1 MSPQA
6 YRTQMDLLATCGRL
20 VQMVDVDALLDVDQH
35 ADQHADTVAPLVDPG
50 AYRRSGTNLADQERF
65 LRAAAD
71 FRAVCVQ
78 LAAAGAADLTGTA
91 VR

>member
-20 VQMVDVDALLDVDQH
+20 VQMVDVDALLDV
-35 ADQHADTVAPLVDPG
+35 DQHADTVAPLVDPG